1 MRASPRITYFLAARQ
16 PGIAP
21 ARKVARTPCLYI
33 AAQELSQS
41 LTKGRT
47 MHGLRNSLLALAL
60 LAGAAPAFAFEIS
73 SSSVSD
79 GKWANKYVADKIAGC
94 GGGNVSP
101 ALTWKDAPAGTKSF
115 ALTLFDPDAPSGSGF
130 WHWQVWNIPA
140 NVSGFKE
147 GKVPSAAVQ
156 GKGDIGRTGYL
167 GPCPPP
173 GTGAHHYKFTLYA
186 MSVDK
191 LGLNPDT
198 ASVAS
203 ISDAL
208 NAKAI
213 AKATAVYAGQ

>member
-1 MRASPRITYFLAARQ
+1 
-16 PGIAP
+16 
-21 ARKVARTPCLYI
+21 
-33 AAQELSQS
+33 
-41 LTKGRT
+41 
-47 MHGLRNSLLALAL
+47 MHDLRNSVLAFAL

-94 GGGNVSP
+94 DGGNVSP
-101 ALTWKDAPAGTKSF
+101 ALSWKDAPAGTKSF
-115 ALTLFDPDAPSGSGF
+115 ALTLFDPDAPGGSGF

-140 NVSGFKE
+140 NVSGLKE
-147 GKVPSAAVQ
+147 GTVPSGAAQ

-173 GTGAHHYKFTLYA
+173 GTGVHHYKFTLYA

-198 ASVAS
+198 ASVVS

-208 NAKAI
+208 NAKAR
-213 AKATAVYAGQ
+213 AKATAVYAFGQ